1 MAPRRRTVET
11 ADEYREAREAKLMVF
26 ANAARLSL
34 ARAAAAYAAAGV
46 AVFPCVPGTKR
57 PLTRHGFTEASTDPQ
72 RIAWWWLRWPEA
84 NIGVPTGRPA
94 GFDVLDVDV
103 HRSGSGF
110 GALRRA
116 RQAGMV
122 DGCAALVRSPSGGV
136 HLYFPGSED
145 RPQASWAL
153 PRAHVD
159 FRGVGG
165 YVIGPPS
172 RVLTGDGRRRGYALL
187 AIGRDPHPLDAG
199 ALHRL
204 LAPAPRRPRARSA
217 VDRPG
222 RSGERLAAWLEFQ
235 PEGNR
240 NRALFWAACRQAE
253 AGVPE
258 DEARHVLGGAAAR
271 TGLGER
277 EIEAT
282 LTSAFRTLARRPA
295 QTAEVSY
302 RLAR

>member
-1 MAPRRRTVET
+1 
-11 ADEYREAREAKLMVF
+11 
-26 ANAARLSL
+26 
-34 ARAAAAYAAAGV
+34 V

-57 PLTRHGFTEASTDPQ
+57 PLTRHGFTEASTDPR
-72 RIAWWWLRWPEA
+72 RIAWWWRCWPEA
-84 NIGVPTGRPA
+84 NIGVPTGRPD

-110 GALRRA
+110 PALLRA
-116 RQAGMV
+116 RQAGLV
-122 DGCAALVRSPSGGV
+122 GGWAALVRSPSGGV
-136 HLYFPGSED
+136 HLYFPGAED
-145 RPQASWAL
+145 RGQASWAL

-159 FRGVGG
+159 FRGMGG

-172 RVLTGDGRRRGYALL
+172 RVLAGDGRRRGYALL
-187 AIGRDPHPLDAG
+187 ATGRDPRPLDAG
-199 ALHRL
+199 ALRRL
-204 LAPAPRRPRARSA
+204 LAPAPRRPRVRSG
-217 VDRPG
+217 VDRAG
-222 RSGERLAAWLEFQ
+222 RSGRRLAAWLELQ

-253 AGVPE
+253 AGVAE
-258 DEARHVLGGAAAR
+258 DEARHVLGAAAAR

-282 LTSAFRTLARRPA
+282 LTSAFRTLGRRPA

-302 RLAR
+302 RLAP

>member
-1 MAPRRRTVET
+1 MAPRRTTVKT
-11 ADEYREAREAKLMVF
+11 ADEDREVREAKLTVF
-26 ANAARLSL
+26 AKAARLSL
-34 ARAAAAYAAAGV
+34 AHAAVAYAAAGV

-57 PLTRHGFTEASTDPQ
+57 PLTRHGFTEASADPQ
-72 RIAWWWLRWPEA
+72 RIAWWWRCWPEA
-84 NIGVPTGRPA
+84 NIGVPTGRPD

-110 GALRRA
+110 PALRRA
-116 RQAGMV
+116 RQAGLV
-122 DGCAALVRSPSGGV
+122 DGWAALVRSPSGGV
-136 HLYFPGSED
+136 HLYFPGAED
-145 RPQASWAL
+145 RGRASWAL

-172 RVLTGDGRRRGYALL
+172 RVLAGDGRRRGYALL
-187 AIGRDPHPLDAG
+187 ATGRDPRPLDAG
-199 ALHRL
+199 ALRRL
-204 LAPAPRRPRARSA
+204 LAPAPRRPRVRSG
-217 VDRPG
+217 VDRAG
-222 RSGERLAAWLEFQ
+222 RSGQRLAAWLALQ

-258 DEARHVLGGAAAR
+258 DEARHVLGAAAAR

-282 LTSAFRTLARRPA
+282 LTSAFRTLGRGPA

-302 RLAR
+302 RLAP